1 MDDLQPSENED
12 KSPHSNP
19 DTAGTFVPLTL
30 RKAVV
35 QTQLWGSGT
44 GDGGSRSST
53 RPCTTV
59 HLTSGFQSHL
69 QPSQGNVP
77 PGFLTIILGETIPY
91 LKKGF

>member
-35 QTQLWGSGT
+35 QTQLWGSGQALGT
-44 GDGGSRSST
+44 VAL
-53 RPCTTV
+53 V
-59 HLTSGFQSHL
+59 HLPAPAPRCISHL
-69 QPSQGNVP
+69 DFSLICSHLREMFLLVSSQS
-77 PGFLTIILGETIPY
+77 Y
-91 LKKGF
+91 